1 MIQISNIK
9 IRKDISDTKL
19 FETIIKKYKLNQKM
33 LSNGIFQ
40 ENLLMLE
47 KKTTSI
53 IFIQLI

>member
-19 FETIIKKYKLNQKM
+19 FETIIKNIKLNQKM

>member
-19 FETIIKKYKLNQKM
+19 FETIIKNIKLNQKM

-47 KKTTSI
+47 KRRHPLYL
-53 IFIQLI
+53 FN

>member
-19 FETIIKKYKLNQKM
+19 FETIIKKYKIEPKDVVEWHI
-33 LSNGIFQ
+33 SRKSIDAR
-40 ENLLMLE
+40 
-47 KKTTSI
+47 KKTSI